1 MVNKTNE
8 LTNLLGYLFGDLYR
22 VGHPGDE
29 IIYLNNIRIGN
40 KCTVT
45 RDILHNL
52 TDYETNIKLIDALL
66 EKAVAEDIEYLIK
79 IKELYNDIYNI
90 EIPNINIRDTLKYDI
105 GSFNSEFS
113 RFRTFCDSQNKY
125 DNMIS
130 IMKIVERL
138 MVNRDCKLVLDYEF
152 DSECDEDFWKDI
164 ETDLKSQIYN
174 EFIGL
179 RFQL

>member
-1 MVNKTNE
+1 MVNKTDE
-8 LTNLLGYLFGDLYR
+8 LIGLLKYLFEDLYR

-29 IIYLNNIRIGN
+29 IISINGIRIGN
-40 KCTVT
+40 KCTVA
-45 RDILHNL
+45 RDILYDVSN
-52 TDYETNIKLIDALL
+52 YETNIRLINALL
-66 EKAVAEDIEYLIK
+66 EKAVTEDIEYLIK

-113 RFRTFCDSQNKY
+113 RFRTFCNSQNKY

-130 IMKIVERL
+130 IMKIIERL
-138 MVNRDCKLVLDYEF
+138 MINRDCKLVLDYEF
-152 DSECDEDFWKDI
+152 NSECDDDFWKEI
-164 ETDLKSQIYN
+164 EIDLKSQIYN
-174 EFIGL
+174 EFLGL